1 MEIPAGTARFMSIHT
16 LRIPIPNPWRG
27 AVSASSSM
35 AYRRFTDSD
44 GRHWRVWDV
53 APLLDRRL
61 GFRRIHVVKIHFPER
76 RVVPDRR
83 IDMRRSRLY
92 FPPTVTGWLTF
103 ESEHSKRRLSPVPP
117 EWAHWS
123 DEALQE
129 LCEQAQEIAL
139 RAGV

>member
-1 MEIPAGTARFMSIHT
+1 
-16 LRIPIPNPWRG
+16 
-27 AVSASSSM
+27 M

-76 RVVPDRR
+76 RVFPDRR

-92 FPPTVTGWLTF
+92 FPPTMTGWLTF
-103 ESEHSKRRLSPVPP
+103 ESEDSKRRLSPVPAA
-117 EWAHWS
+117 WAHLS
-123 DEALQE
+123 DQALQE
-129 LCEQAQEIAL
+129 LCDQAQEIAL